1 MHLLSSHI
9 RLPSRRQVCL
19 FWQSFLITALF
30 IGFLSGFFYV
40 AYHGDSVQEPALSVV
55 LPSSSRLAEDGKRHL
70 SGGTDAFSLSFL
82 GWKMEISSGELR
94 QIQQTASRLY
104 RQYGVLFP
112 AGWRAAGESVWL
124 LWQVLGGG

>member
-1 MHLLSSHI
+1 MRLLSSHI
-9 RLPSRRQVCL
+9 RLPSRRQARL

-55 LPSSSRLAEDGKRHL
+55 LPSSSRLAKDGKRHL

-82 GWKMEISSGELR
+82 GWKM
-94 QIQQTASRLY
+94 
-104 RQYGVLFP
+104 
-112 AGWRAAGESVWL
+112 
-124 LWQVLGGG
+124 

>member
-9 RLPSRRQVCL
+9 RLPSRRQARL

-104 RQYGVLFP
+104 RQ
-112 AGWRAAGESVWL
+112 
-124 LWQVLGGG
+124 

>member
-9 RLPSRRQVCL
+9 RLPSKRQVRL

-94 QIQQTASRLY
+94 QLQRTASRLY

-124 LWQVLGGG
+124 LRQIWGG

>member
-9 RLPSRRQVCL
+9 RLPSRRQARL

-55 LPSSSRLAEDGKRHL
+55 LPSSSRLAADGTRPL
-70 SGGTDAFSLSFL
+70 SGGPAAVSLSFL

-94 QIQQTASRLY
+94 QLQRTASRLY
-104 RQYGVLFP
+104 RQYGVLIP

>member
-9 RLPSRRQVCL
+9 HLPSRRQVRL

-30 IGFLSGFFYV
+30 IGFLS
-40 AYHGDSVQEPALSVV
+40 YHGDSVQEPALSVV

-94 QIQQTASRLY
+94 QLQRTASRLY
-104 RQYGVLFP
+104 RQYGVLIP
-112 AGWRAAGESVWL
+112 AGWRAAGKSVWL
-124 LWQVLGGG
+124 LRQILGG